1 MSERPIPEQ
10 LEIIEMCIR
19 AIWEVLDDDLD
30 CSGAMNYL
38 DRAADDLDS
47 ARWILEKG
55 RS

>member
-19 AIWEVLDDDLD
+19 AIWKVLDDDID
-30 CSGAMNYL
+30 CSGATDYL

-47 ARWILEKG
+47 ARQCLEEQC
-55 RS
+55 S